1 MSFGKTFPICL
12 MGNIL
17 RKGEAPCPISY
28 VRWNVISMRAE
39 TVLKQVRVWFVPSNF
54 VEQPNF
60 DRCFP
65 GRFDMK
71 RVSRDFTRVC
81 KHVFKRIVLVKLSK
95 SFKGFKVRERPTSVR
110 FNSVFIRLVDKT
122 FSVAWIIEPA
132 WKRNYKLLNNVCFL
146 SSGAGL
152 TLLAAWFLEVLQL
165 CSFGYRFCSSCCWSS
180 IAWLPAA

>member
-1 MSFGKTFPICL
+1 
-12 MGNIL
+12 
-17 RKGEAPCPISY
+17 
-28 VRWNVISMRAE
+28 MRAE

-132 WKRNYKLLNNVCFL
+132 WKRNYKFIEQCMFSEFWSWSDFVGSLV
-146 SSGAGL
+146 SGGL
-152 TLLAAWFLEVLQL
+152 TTVLFRIQVL
-165 CSFGYRFCSSCCWSS
+165 
-180 IAWLPAA
+180 